1 MKQDIEE
8 GYLDLLYAFP
18 FHYHFLFLFEVVTR
32 CGFDRYQMGLSSKAL
47 HETRV
52 FCSGSNKRYR
62 RGISSS
68 QAHLQGKEF
77 GRHIPGKRHAS
88 TMCQI
93 GTSVRRRLWIPSEY
107 FQKQTVLSIATGI
120 TEEAG
125 PKLKVS
131 REK

>member
-68 QAHLQGKEF
+68 QAHLQVKNLVDTSLATDMLRQCARLELQSEDDF
-77 GRHIPGKRHAS
+77 GFLVSIFKNRQY
-88 TMCQI
+88 CQ
-93 GTSVRRRLWIPSEY
+93 
-107 FQKQTVLSIATGI
+107 
-120 TEEAG
+120 
-125 PKLKVS
+125 
-131 REK
+131 